1 MAVKFNY
8 GDKVKIPKTKS
19 AGDSYHSSNMIL
31 QAKKAEQPFLYFKG
45 INNNGKYMLG
55 FTLEGI
61 AADHFTIDD
70 IELYDEQPKE
80 NQKLLGYKIK
90 SEYLHSKKSILESID
105 CVDAS
110 DLGGGAIFQKGSR
123 MYDKACNLS
132 VIDLWFEKVYKEREQ
147 TITLSNGKQIL
158 LKMNT
163 DYFVVE
169 GRKVLVNNIKEIIKP
184 RFTNNNNNKLKNWA
198 ITLVDF
204 KINIGCWND
213 ITYAD
218 LKLIIDTHNE
228 LNPK

>member
-1 MAVKFNY
+1 MSIKLKI

-19 AGDSYHSSNMIL
+19 TGVPLGHSNMVII
-31 QAKKAEQPFLYFKG
+31 AKSMGQDFLYFKRKDD
-45 INNNGKYMLG
+45 IYTLG
-55 FTLEGI
+55 VSMDGI
-61 AADHFTIDD
+61 AGDHFTIDD

-110 DLGGGAIFQKGSR
+110 DLGGGAIFQKGSIL
-123 MYDKACNLS
+123 YDNACKLS

-147 TITLSNGKQIL
+147 TITLSNGQQVL

-169 GRKVLVNNIKEIIKP
+169 GIKVLVNDIKELIKP
-184 RFTNNNNNKLKNWA
+184 RFALGNRLNTWV

-218 LKLIIDTHNE
+218 LELIIDTHSE
-228 LNPK
+228 LNEK

>member
-1 MAVKFNY
+1 MSIKLKI

-19 AGDSYHSSNMIL
+19 TGVPLGHSNMVIT
-31 QAKKAEQPFLYFKG
+31 AKSMGQDFLYIKRKDD
-45 INNNGKYMLG
+45 IYSLG
-55 FTLEGI
+55 VSMDGI
-61 AADHFTIDD
+61 AGDHFTIDD

-80 NQKLLGYKIK
+80 NQKLIGYKIK

-110 DLGGGAIFQKGSR
+110 DLGGGAIFQKGSIL
-123 MYDKACNLS
+123 YDNACKLS

-147 TITLSNGKQIL
+147 TITLSNGQQVL

-169 GRKVLVNNIKEIIKP
+169 GIKVLVNDIKELIKP
-184 RFTNNNNNKLKNWA
+184 RFALGNRLNTWA

-218 LKLIIDTHNE
+218 LKLIIDTHSE
-228 LNPK
+228 LNK

>member
-1 MAVKFNY
+1 MSIKLKI

-19 AGDSYHSSNMIL
+19 TGVPLGRSNMVIT
-31 QAKKAEQPFLYFKG
+31 AKSMGQDFLYFKRKDD
-45 INNNGKYMLG
+45 IYTLG
-55 FTLEGI
+55 VSMDGI
-61 AADHFTIDD
+61 AGDHFTIDD

-90 SEYLHSKKSILESID
+90 SEYLSILESID

-110 DLGGGAIFQKGSR
+110 DLGGGAIFQKGSIL
-123 MYDKACNLS
+123 YDNACKLS

-147 TITLSNGKQIL
+147 TVTLSNGKQIL

-169 GRKVLVNNIKEIIKP
+169 GTKVLVNDIKELIKP
-184 RFTNNNNNKLKNWA
+184 RFALGNRLNTWA

-218 LKLIIDTHNE
+218 LKLIIDTHSE
-228 LNPK
+228 LNEK

>member
-1 MAVKFNY
+1 MSIKLKI

-19 AGDSYHSSNMIL
+19 IEVPLKYSSMVKT
-31 QAKKAEQPFLYFKG
+31 AKSIGQDFLYFKR
-45 INNNGKYMLG
+45 KDDYVYTLG
-55 FTLEGI
+55 VSMGGI
-61 AADHFTIDD
+61 AGDHFTIDD

-80 NQKLLGYKIK
+80 NQKLIGYKIK

-110 DLGGGAIFQKGSR
+110 DLGDGAIFQKGSIL
-123 MYDKACNLS
+123 YDNACKLS

-147 TITLSNGKQIL
+147 TVTLSNGKQIL
-158 LKMNT
+158 LKMNS

-169 GRKVLVNNIKEIIKP
+169 GTKVLVNDIKELIKP
-184 RFTNNNNNKLKNWA
+184 CFALGNRLNTWA

-218 LKLIIDTHNE
+218 LKLIIDTHSE
-228 LNPK
+228 LNEK

>member
-1 MAVKFNY
+1 MSIKLKI

-19 AGDSYHSSNMIL
+19 IGVPLGHSTMVIT
-31 QAKKAEQPFLYFKG
+31 AKSMGQDFLYFKNKDG
-45 INNNGKYMLG
+45 YVYTLG
-55 FTLEGI
+55 VIMDGI
-61 AADHFTIDD
+61 AGDHFTIDD

-105 CVDAS
+105 CVVAS
-110 DLGGGAIFQKGSR
+110 DLGGGSIFQKGSIL
-123 MYDKACNLS
+123 YDNACKLS
-132 VIDLWFEKVYKEREQ
+132 VIDLWFEKVYKDREQ
-147 TITLSNGKQIL
+147 TVTLSNGQQIL
-158 LKMNT
+158 LKMNS

-169 GRKVLVNNIKEIIKP
+169 GERINIDDIKELIKP
-184 RFTNNNNNKLKNWA
+184 RFALGNRLNTWV

-218 LKLIIDTHNE
+218 LKLIIDTHSE
-228 LNPK
+228 LNEK

>member
-1 MAVKFNY
+1 MSIKLKI

-19 AGDSYHSSNMIL
+19 TGVPLGHSNMVIT
-31 QAKKAEQPFLYFKG
+31 AKSMGQDFLYFKRKDD
-45 INNNGKYMLG
+45 IYTLG
-55 FTLEGI
+55 VSMDGI
-61 AADHFTIDD
+61 AGDHFTIDD

-90 SEYLHSKKSILESID
+90 SEYLSILESID

-110 DLGGGAIFQKGSR
+110 DLGGGAIFQKGSIL
-123 MYDKACNLS
+123 YDNACKLS

-147 TITLSNGKQIL
+147 TVTLSNGQQVL

-169 GRKVLVNNIKEIIKP
+169 GIKVLVNDIKELIKP
-184 RFTNNNNNKLKNWA
+184 RFALGNRLNTWA

-218 LKLIIDTHNE
+218 LKLIIDTHSE
-228 LNPK
+228 LNEK

>member
-1 MAVKFNY
+1 MSIKLKI

-19 AGDSYHSSNMIL
+19 TGVPFEHSYMVTA
-31 QAKKAEQPFLYFKG
+31 AKSMGQDFLYFKNKDEYVYSLGVSMSG
-45 INNNGKYMLG
+45 ISG
-55 FTLEGI
+55 
-61 AADHFTIDD
+61 DHFTIDD

-90 SEYLHSKKSILESID
+90 SEYLHSKKSILESMD

-110 DLGGGAIFQKGSR
+110 DLGGGVIFQKGSR

-132 VIDLWFEKVYKEREQ
+132 VIDLWFEKVYEEREQ

-169 GRKVLVNNIKEIIKP
+169 GTKVLVNDIKELIKP
-184 RFTNNNNNKLKNWA
+184 CFTLGNRLNTWA

>member
-1 MAVKFNY
+1 MSIKLKI

-19 AGDSYHSSNMIL
+19 TGVPLGHSNMVAA
-31 QAKKAEQPFLYFKG
+31 AKSMGQDFLYIKRKDD
-45 INNNGKYMLG
+45 IYSLG
-55 FTLEGI
+55 VSMDGI
-61 AADHFTIDD
+61 AGDHFTIDD

-80 NQKLLGYKIK
+80 NQKLIGYKIK

-110 DLGGGAIFQKGSR
+110 DLGGGAIFQKGSIL
-123 MYDKACNLS
+123 YDNACKLS

-147 TITLSNGKQIL
+147 TITLSNGQQVL

-169 GRKVLVNNIKEIIKP
+169 GIKVLVNDIKELIKP
-184 RFTNNNNNKLKNWA
+184 RFALGNRLNTWA

-218 LKLIIDTHNE
+218 LKLIIDTHSE
-228 LNPK
+228 LNEK